1 MFEDFHLYLI
11 SSLTLV
17 KILFSNFLCAFKN
30 DLFRAPF
37 GILSEKNS
45 IS

>member
-17 KILFSNFLCAFKN
+17 KILFSNFFLFFKMTCSG
-30 DLFRAPF
+30 LLLGFEVR
-37 GILSEKNS
+37 KTR